1 MEVKS
6 TIWIASSKKD
16 LKKFPKKIRETFGE
30 AIMYAQ
36 CGEKHPKAKIYKHQ
50 GSGSILEVVEN
61 DTSGT
66 FRAIYTVKF
75 EKAIVI
81 LHAFQKK
88 SKTGIETTK
97 QDKDLIDSRMQAA
110 KQIYKEWLKNEK

>member
-1 MEVKS
+1 MK
-6 TIWIASSKKD
+6 
-16 LKKFPKKIRETFGE
+16 ETFGE

-36 CGEKHPKAKIYKHQ
+36 CGEKHSKAKIYKHQ
-50 GSGSILEVVEN
+50 GSGGILEVME
-61 DTSGT
+61 DDSSGT

-97 QDKDLIDSRMQAA
+97 QDKDLINSRMQMA
-110 KQIYKEWLKNEK
+110 KQVYEEWLKNEKQNEKL